1 MELQFARDSSVT
13 LPKSDPLFKIMV
25 ILPNKK
31 RRDKTANEFGEAL
44 KVFLGKKDQ
53 GKSLEYSC
61 FLDSLDK
68 ISQLVNPRTE

>member
-13 LPKSDPLFKIMV
+13 LPKSDPLFEIMV

-44 KVFLGKKDQ
+44 KSISRKERSGEIIGVFLL
-53 GKSLEYSC
+53 S
-61 FLDSLDK
+61 
-68 ISQLVNPRTE
+68 